1 MIGVCRAGAR
11 YLRSHAELCFELA
24 GLVSIRS
31 DDETHRVRAERYLA
45 QAAEIEGLTSSRLPS
60 ATKGSERNES

>member
-1 MIGVCRAGAR
+1 MCAVQDAR
-11 YLRSHAELCFELA
+11 YFRSQAELYFELA
-24 GLVSIRS
+24 GLVSIRT
-31 DDETHRVRAERYLA
+31 DAETYRVRAERYLA